1 MQERLQAL
9 KSPETGEQ
17 VRAQFNATRDEI
29 IENAWR
35 RGFKPE
41 EQFGISAIFKADMT
55 AAWNHGTLT
64 TADAF
69 ARYYSHFTRDQNYFE
84 ASLGKLQTPVKI
96 VWGARDIYIDTAM
109 GVEFAARADSK
120 ISILPGIGHYPHL
133 QNPRETAAEIRSAIA
148 DAGDNDAVVVNGLP
162 AGPHKIL
169 IELATPEHKVLTGKS
184 VTFVVPAS
192 KSETSD
198 KPLHDH

>member
-1 MQERLQAL
+1 MIRAILIAAL
-9 KSPETGEQ
+9 AFASP
-17 VRAQFNATRDEI
+17 A
-29 IENAWR
+29 
-35 RGFKPE
+35 
-41 EQFGISAIFKADMT
+41 T
-55 AAWNHGTLT
+55 AAAQSIEAG
-64 TADAF
+64 
-69 ARYYSHFTRDQNYFE
+69 RE
-84 ASLGKLQTPVKI
+84 ASQFVPVENEPPAELF
-96 VWGARDIYIDTAM
+96 VDPPLAGPLARGATIIPYRT
-109 GVEFAARADSK
+109 ENFR
-120 ISILPGIGHYPHL
+120 ILPIFGATAVDVSPRAGHLHVSVDDLPW
-133 QNPRETAAEIRSAIA
+133 RWA